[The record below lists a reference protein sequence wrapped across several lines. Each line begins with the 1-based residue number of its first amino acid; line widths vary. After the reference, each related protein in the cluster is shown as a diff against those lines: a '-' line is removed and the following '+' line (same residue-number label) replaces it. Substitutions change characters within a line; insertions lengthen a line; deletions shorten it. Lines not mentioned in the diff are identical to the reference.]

1 MGGATDGAS
10 LRIRARHDRRC
21 GSAPVVGLG
30 SSGYALYSAYHPLIP
45 AGWGENAPPPLVP
58 QAGLGEKSPDWGKF
72 LHKRGW
78 GVHSWMVSAIKSSQH
93 GLTAAQREVFDHL
106 LAVGA
111 TRPLSAPALASELAA
126 TLQTGCA
133 SALERWPEGRL
144 WFAKSQI
151 SSLLR
156 CEGSIPAYAAS
167 RAESYSGAVAVGVV
181 SHRAIQI
188 SHTHRHLTPAAA
200 VDAAIEA
207 SRDDEKFS
215 NWWDDQSAGLQSDL
229 LCQMISRT
237 VGFLDAFPPLP
248 ANWVPRF
255 EESIQAKLGGLVLS
269 ARPDLVLGRPR
280 PDMRQ
285 TMFLCDFKSGSLN
298 DGHLF
303 EARYYALVAT
313 LRFGVPPFR
322 STVFSLASGE
332 WTEPDIDADML
343 RLTAETVVAAVNS
356 YVDVML
362 ERREPTYTPDRW
374 CTWCP
379 ARNTCAARAAHEA
392 SESAAKSVPLA
403 SPKPSTAA
411 SRTTTTKPAA
421 KKVAAKARNV
431 YEIE

>member
-1 MGGATDGAS
+1 M
-10 LRIRARHDRRC
+10 
-21 GSAPVVGLG
+21 VGTLQ
-30 SSGYALYSAYHPLIP
+30 
-45 AGWGENAPPPLVP
+45 N
-58 QAGLGEKSPDWGKF
+58 
-72 LHKRGW
+72 
-78 GVHSWMVSAIKSSQH
+78 SQL
-93 GLTAAQREVFDHL
+93 GLTTAQREVFDNL

-111 TRPLSAPALASELAA
+111 TRPLSAPALASELSA

-151 SSLLR
+151 SNLLR

-167 RAESYSGAVAVGVV
+167 QTESYSSSVAVGVV

-215 NWWDDQSAGLQSDL
+215 NWWDDQRAGLQSDL

-237 VGFLDAFPPLP
+237 VGFIDTFPPLP

-255 EESIQAKLGGLVLS
+255 EESIQAKIGGLTLS

-298 DGHLF
+298 DGHLL
-303 EARYYALVAT
+303 EARYYALVST

-332 WTEPDIDADML
+332 WTEPDINAEVLRATAD
-343 RLTAETVVAAVNS
+343 TVVIAVNS
-356 YVDVML
+356 YIDVML

-379 ARNTCAARAAHEA
+379 ARDTCTAHAAYEAA
-392 SESAAKSVPLA
+392 ESAAKSVHVA
-403 SPKPSTAA
+403 SPKARPTATTPSRAA
-411 SRTTTTKPAA
+411 AQKPSV
-421 KKVAAKARNV
+421 KKVPAKAHNV